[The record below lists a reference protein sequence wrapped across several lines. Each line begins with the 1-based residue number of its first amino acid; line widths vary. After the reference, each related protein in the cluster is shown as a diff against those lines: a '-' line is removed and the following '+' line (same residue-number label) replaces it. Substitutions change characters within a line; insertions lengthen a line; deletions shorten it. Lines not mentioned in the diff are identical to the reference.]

1 MATVLGLSS
10 VSITDVDKVILLKS
24 PGISV
29 VSAVFVEMSMV
40 VINKSMESVLI
51 GFTTIEGGAVL
62 AGLSRIG
69 GNVVTKVVA
78 LILVDEVILISRFS
92 VVTSVLVV
100 VEANTFVGL
109 IILTVAV
116 SIGVSIVVGSAV
128 VISILIMSV
137 VIDISEV
144 VVGTAFIGVTAVRA
158 SVVIVDLGIVVSDVI
173 DGRVPET
180 IKHIRAKPSVLS
192 QNPSQFL
199 ARIRRCV
206 RVRVSSCSILVANL
220 ILAIASMR

>member
-1 MATVLGLSS
+1 MT
-10 VSITDVDKVILLKS
+10 
-24 PGISV
+24 V

-40 VINKSMESVLI
+40 VINKSIESVLI

-62 AGLSRIG
+62 AELSRIG
-69 GNVVTKVVA
+69 GNVTVVTKVVA

-116 SIGVSIVVGSAV
+116 SIRVSVVVGSAV
-128 VISILIMSV
+128 VISISIMSV

-158 SVVIVDLGIVVSDVI
+158 SVVIGDLGIVVSDVV

-192 QNPSQFL
+192 QT
-199 ARIRRCV
+199 
-206 RVRVSSCSILVANL
+206 RVNI
-220 ILAIASMR
+220 